1 MRSDLVVLT
10 YDRRMFSRCH
20 HLPHAKT
27 CSKPHSTLKHTVI
40 EILQE
45 IKGGGRESR
54 HRKQDH
60 EIVEDNSSYFF

>member
-1 MRSDLVVLT
+1 
-10 YDRRMFSRCH
+10 MFSRCH

-54 HRKQDH
+54 QRKQDH